1 MAFWPLVKY
10 TSREGVT
17 YQKSHVGLSRKSLF
31 RNKGV
36 LYKEIKIMFFW
47 RSEISYDQNA
57 HVKGKIE
64 LKKYKNGEKT
74 SVRH

>member
-1 MAFWPLVKY
+1 M
-10 TSREGVT
+10 
-17 YQKSHVGLSRKSLF
+17 GLSRTSLF

-64 LKKYKNGEKT
+64 LKKYKKGEKT